1 MLKNKTRLCKNFNL
15 RDRIPKDLT
24 SGVVCKFQCGLCNNF
39 YYGECVRHLNAR
51 IGNRIGV
58 SSLTKKQVKPKN
70 NFVADHLLFCNH
82 SASFDDFSSITRENK
97 NYLQELK
104 ENLLIMRD
112 QRPMIRNSISA
123 PL

>member
-39 YYGECVRHLNAR
+39 YYGECVRHLNAG

-58 SSLTKKQVKPKN
+58 SPLTKKQVKPKN
-70 NFVADHLLFCNH
+70 NFVADHLLFCNY